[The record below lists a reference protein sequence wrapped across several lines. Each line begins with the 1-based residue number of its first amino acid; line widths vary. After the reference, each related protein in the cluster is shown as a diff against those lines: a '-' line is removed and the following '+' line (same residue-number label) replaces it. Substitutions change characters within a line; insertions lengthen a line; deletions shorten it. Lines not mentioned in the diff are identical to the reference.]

1 MVSRFD
7 PVRFRYKESA
17 MPTIVYLPGAGG
29 AATFWQPVAERLA
42 DLGPAVRFGWPGFGD
57 EPRDDRIR
65 SLRDLVGWTLARMPP
80 GASDLVA
87 QSMGGVVAALIALEH
102 AERVRRLVLCTTSGG
117 VDVTALGAADWRPG
131 YLAELPH
138 VPDWFV
144 VDRTDVTARL
154 PAIRHPTL
162 VLHGD
167 RDPLCT
173 ERVARFIAERIPGA
187 ARACIPGGE
196 HMMARDRPDDV
207 APLIRAHLG
216 AER

>member
-1 MVSRFD
+1 MT
-7 PVRFRYKESA
+7 P
-17 MPTIVYLPGAGG
+17 IVFLPGAGG

-57 EPRDDRIR
+57 EARDDRI
-65 SLRDLVGWTLARMPP
+65 SALGDLVGWTLARMPP
-80 GASDLVA
+80 GANDLVA

-102 AERVRRLVLCTTSGG
+102 PERVRRLVLCTTSGG
-117 VDVTALGAADWRPG
+117 VDVAALGAADWRPG
-131 YLAELPH
+131 YRAELPH

-144 VDRTDVTARL
+144 ADRTDVTARL

-162 VLHGD
+162 VLYGD

-187 ARACIPGGE
+187 TCAGIRGGE

-207 APLIRAHLG
+207 AALIRGHLG
-216 AER
+216 